1 MEEYPDLKIGDRVI
15 RGPDWNYGDQDGFE
29 ENTDPLKYK
38 GTIIKLN
45 NWLDDSLWYRVEWDY
60 SLFNNVYY
68 YDKLNGK
75 YDIIL
80 YVESKPLNLNPK
92 PFFNFNFDLI
102 SI

>member
-15 RGPDWNYGDQDGFE
+15 RGPDWEWRDQDGFE

-38 GTIIKLN
+38 GTITHIIN
-45 NWLDDSLWYRVEWDY
+45 DNSWFRVMWDY
-60 SLFNNVYY
+60 NFRDYIYRYNNE
-68 YDKLNGK
+68 KH
-75 YDIIL
+75 DIIL